1 MPNQL
6 FLATTNT
13 GKIQEF
19 KLLLKESNYS
29 LVTPKE
35 TGVNLAVE
43 ENGNSFKENALIK
56 AKAYSIATNFLC
68 LADDSGIEID
78 ALNGMPGVYSARY
91 GGADLTDKDRVN
103 LVLSKMRDV
112 PWSLRT
118 ARFRTS
124 LALAWPEGENAVY
137 EGVLEGVIGFESKGA
152 NGFGYDPIF
161 FLPSLQSTV
170 GELTHIQ
177 KSQISHRSIAVSKL
191 LKFLLA

>member
-170 GELTHIQ
+170 GELTNIQ
-177 KSQISHRSIAVSKL
+177 KAQISHRSIAVSKL

>member
-19 KLLLKESNYS
+19 KLLLKESKYS

-35 TGVNLAVE
+35 AGVNLAVE

-56 AKAYSIATNFLC
+56 AKAYSIATNYLC

-78 ALNGMPGVYSARY
+78 ALNGMPGICSARY
-91 GGADLTDKDRVN
+91 GGPDLTDKDRVN

-137 EGVLEGVIGFESKGA
+137 EGVLEGVIGFESKGT

-170 GELTHIQ
+170 GELTNIQ
-177 KSQISHRSIAVSKL
+177 KAQISHRSIAVSKL

>member
-19 KLLLKESNYS
+19 KLLLKESKYS

-56 AKAYSIATNFLC
+56 AKAYSIATNYLC

-78 ALNGMPGVYSARY
+78 ALNGMPGICSARY
-91 GGADLTDKDRVN
+91 GGPDLTDKDRVN

-137 EGVLEGVIGFESKGA
+137 EGVLEGVIGFESKGT

-170 GELTHIQ
+170 GELTSIQ
-177 KSQISHRSIAVSKL
+177 KAQISHRSIAVSKL

>member
-19 KLLLKESNYS
+19 KLLLKESKYS

-56 AKAYSIATNFLC
+56 AKAYSIATNYLC

-78 ALNGMPGVYSARY
+78 ALKGMPGICSARY
-91 GGADLTDKDRVN
+91 GGPDLTDKDRVN

-124 LALAWPEGENAVY
+124 LALAWPEGKNAVY
-137 EGVLEGVIGFESKGA
+137 EGVLEGFIEFESKGA

-191 LKFLLA
+191 LKFLLS

>member
-19 KLLLKESNYS
+19 KLLLKESKYS

-170 GELTHIQ
+170 GELTNIQ
-177 KSQISHRSIAVSKL
+177 KAQISHRSIAVSKL

>member
-78 ALNGMPGVYSARY
+78 ALKGMPGICSARY
-91 GGADLTDKDRVN
+91 GGPDLTDKDRVN

-170 GELTHIQ
+170 GELTNIQ
-177 KSQISHRSIAVSKL
+177 KAQISHRSIAVSKL

>member
-6 FLATTNT
+6 FLATTNI

-19 KLLLKESNYS
+19 KLLLKESKYS

-56 AKAYSIATNFLC
+56 AKAYSIATNYLC

-78 ALNGMPGVYSARY
+78 ALNGMPGIYSARY
-91 GGADLTDKDRVN
+91 GGPDLTDKDRMN

-137 EGVLEGVIGFESKGA
+137 EGVLEGVIEFESRGA

-170 GELTHIQ
+170 GELTNIQ
-177 KSQISHRSIAVSKL
+177 KAQISHRSIAVSKL

>member
-19 KLLLKESNYS
+19 KLLLKESKYS

-137 EGVLEGVIGFESKGA
+137 EGVLEGVIEFESRGA

-170 GELTHIQ
+170 GELTNIP
-177 KSQISHRSIAVSKL
+177 KAQISHRSIAVSKL

>member
-19 KLLLKESNYS
+19 KLLLKESKYS

-56 AKAYSIATNFLC
+56 AKAYSIATNYLC

-78 ALNGMPGVYSARY
+78 ALNGMPGICSARY
-91 GGADLTDKDRVN
+91 GGPDLTDKDRVN

-137 EGVLEGVIGFESKGA
+137 EGVLEGVIGFESKGT

-170 GELTHIQ
+170 GELTNIQ
-177 KSQISHRSIAVSKL
+177 KAQISHRSIAVSKL

>member
-19 KLLLKESNYS
+19 KLLLKESKYS

-56 AKAYSIATNFLC
+56 AKAYSIATNYLC

-170 GELTHIQ
+170 GELTNI
-177 KSQISHRSIAVSKL
+177 KKAQISHRSIAVSKL